1 MDRDQRELV
10 QRLFAAATIILEDA
24 HQIAIAGQSHKRAPK
39 GYAACE
45 DRLRNSALDLRA
57 ITDSVLAV
65 LRQNQE
71 PARRNTR
78 KRRRA
83 K

>member
-1 MDRDQRELV
+1 MDRDQRDLV
-10 QRLFAAATIILEDA
+10 QRLFVTATIILEDA
-24 HQIAIAGQSHKRAPK
+24 HQIAIAGQSHKRASK
-39 GYAACE
+39 GYAACA

-57 ITDSVLAV
+57 VTDSVLVV
-65 LRQNQE
+65 LRQNRE
-71 PARRNTR
+71 PARRNNR